1 MGPTCRSGD
10 TLLRNDVHSRLNPT
24 QHARIERPNS
34 AEQVA
39 ELLHAAACTGQRV
52 AIAGAQHAMGGQ
64 QFAAGGW
71 LLDSSA
77 MDQILDFDRDRGLLR
92 CGAGI
97 RWPALQQ
104 FLVGC
109 RSSEGQGWALR
120 QKQTGADDFSL
131 GGALAAN
138 IHGRGLD
145 LRPFVED
152 IEGFTLVTPDGAIL
166 QVNRACAPEKFALAV
181 GGYGMFGV
189 VTDVTLRL
197 SPRQVVVRRVS
208 MLRRAELSAAF
219 DDARADGA
227 HYGDFQ
233 FAIDPGS
240 RDFLD
245 LGVFSTYT
253 PCDGVADAPRHLS
266 DTHWRDLLTLAH
278 TDKSAAFRRYSG
290 FYLSTDGQRY
300 GSDDHQ
306 FGVYLDGYH
315 DAIDH
320 CLGHRGSELITE
332 LYVPRDAIGQFL
344 EVLADDCRRHRTDI
358 IYGTV
363 RQIRAEYETRL
374 RWARQSWACV
384 VLNVH
389 VRHDAAGRQQAR
401 GHMQRL
407 IDRALRFGGSFYL
420 TYHQYARP
428 DQLRAAYPE
437 IDQVLAQKRACD
449 PNGVLASDGYRAIST
464 SLEQVAA

>member
-1 MGPTCRSGD
+1 MAA
-10 TLLRNDVHSRLNPT
+10 LFRNDVHSRLNPT
-24 QHARIERPNS
+24 QHARIERPRT

-39 ELLHAAACTGQRV
+39 DLLHTAARAGQRV

-71 LLDSSA
+71 LLDTSN
-77 MDQILDFDRDRGLLR
+77 MDGILGFDREPGLLR

-109 RSSEGQGWALR
+109 RSKEGQGWALR

-152 IEGFTLVTPDGAIL
+152 IEAFTLVAPDGAIL
-166 QVNRACAPEKFALAV
+166 RVDRKLAPEKFALCV

-189 VTDVTLRL
+189 VIDVTLRL
-197 SPRQVVVRRVS
+197 APRQVVARRVCL
-208 MLRRAELSAAF
+208 LRRDELSAAF
-219 DDARADGA
+219 DQARADGA
-227 HYGDFQ
+227 QYGDFQ
-233 FAIDPGS
+233 FAIDPDS

-245 LGVFSTYT
+245 LGVFSTYI
-253 PCDGVADAPRHLS
+253 PCDGVEDAPRHLS
-266 DTHWRDLLTLAH
+266 ATDWCDLLALAH

-290 FYLSTDGQRY
+290 FYLATDGQRY

-315 DAIDH
+315 DAIDD

-344 EVLADDCRRHRTDI
+344 GVLADDCRRHRTDI

-363 RQIRAEYETRL
+363 RQIRAEHETRL
-374 RWARQSWACV
+374 RWARQDWACV

-401 GHMQRL
+401 AHMQRL
-407 IDRALRFGGSFYL
+407 IDRALQFGGSFYL
-420 TYHQYARP
+420 TYHRCARA

-437 IDQVLAQKRACD
+437 IDQVLAMKRDCD
-449 PNGVLASDGYRAIST
+449 PHGVLASDWYHALSDSLQRA
-464 SLEQVAA
+464 AAA